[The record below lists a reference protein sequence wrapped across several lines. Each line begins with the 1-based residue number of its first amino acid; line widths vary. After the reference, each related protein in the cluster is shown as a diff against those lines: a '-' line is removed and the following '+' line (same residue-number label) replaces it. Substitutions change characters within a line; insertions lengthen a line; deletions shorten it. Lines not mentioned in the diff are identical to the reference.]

1 MMSFVS
7 VHLFPTFEAVGR
19 YVSPSTLNSTFSD
32 YFSIHFSF
40 LVVFFEQFVKFVSS
54 IWLLHTQH
62 RSTWGI
68 CSKIP
73 SSVHWNDS
81 LSLNIHIVSRRV
93 IKYYC
98 LTSSHTSTNPD
109 HVFLYSFLIVY
120 FYILNVK
127 SQKSQDSK
135 SINGMV

>member
-54 IWLLHTQH
+54 I
-62 RSTWGI
+62 
-68 CSKIP
+68 
-73 SSVHWNDS
+73 
-81 LSLNIHIVSRRV
+81 
-93 IKYYC
+93 
-98 LTSSHTSTNPD
+98 
-109 HVFLYSFLIVY
+109 
-120 FYILNVK
+120 
-127 SQKSQDSK
+127 
-135 SINGMV
+135 